1 VTGDVYRRD
10 AIDVTHFPVFHQ
22 MEGVRIFTVEEL
34 VARSRL
40 LREKWTFLSE
50 EERHAEGV
58 RVVEEDLKQALI
70 GMVHAL
76 FPPNTNTRWVDAYFP
91 FTTPSFELE
100 IFFNSKW
107 LEVLGSGIIHPLIL
121 RNCGYTNGEIGWAF
135 GLGLER
141 LALVLFDIPDIRL
154 FWSKGA
160 ILFSPLFFFCCLM
173 LRAAHSSKRSLFFSL
188 SMSSHVSQIGDFS
201 ISFLKT
207 KSQNLNRSVNFH
219 LVIKIFLFGFLTRF
233 ISMNS
238 SNSSERWLVLP
249 THLI

>member
-1 VTGDVYRRD
+1 MTGDVYRRD

-40 LREKWTFLSE
+40 LREKWTSLSK

-58 RVVEEDLKQALI
+58 RVVEADLKQALI
-70 GMVHAL
+70 GMIHAL
-76 FPPNTNTRWVDAYFP
+76 FDPNTNTRWVDAYFP

-121 RNCGYTNGEIGWAF
+121 RNCGYTHGEIGWAF

-154 FWSKGA
+154 FWSKGT
-160 ILFSPLFFFCCLM
+160 LSPLFFSSVICCCEQRFLCT
-173 LRAAHSSKRSLFFSL
+173 SRSFS
-188 SMSSHVSQIGDFS
+188 Q
-201 ISFLKT
+201 
-207 KSQNLNRSVNFH
+207 
-219 LVIKIFLFGFLTRF
+219 
-233 ISMNS
+233 
-238 SNSSERWLVLP
+238 
-249 THLI
+249 